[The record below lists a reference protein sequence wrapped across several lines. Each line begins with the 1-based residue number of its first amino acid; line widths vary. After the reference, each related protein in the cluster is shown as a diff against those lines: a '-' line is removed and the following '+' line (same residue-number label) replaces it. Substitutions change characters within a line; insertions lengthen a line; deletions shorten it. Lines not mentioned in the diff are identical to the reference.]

1 MLTVSATDATFT
13 IDSFTMVSSHL
24 VALRA
29 PRTNLRTRLRVVTY
43 AIISQGDKK
52 GMTLVRMILE
62 LNLSAAGTGT
72 GALLHAGIFLLHG
85 DAKTAGVYADPE
97 DQAEQAGYLWRWTGT
112 CFTSAVNDRSQ
123 QTQIKADLKSRRK
136 YPSEDH
142 ELVLYMKATSSSI
155 TVNVDGL
162 IRTLW
167 LLP

>member
-1 MLTVSATDATFT
+1 MTTRNRVRRFVRGARRATRWLDT
-13 IDSFTMVSSHL
+13 IVNESIVNVASVADNLDS
-24 VALRA
+24 
-29 PRTNLRTRLRVVTY
+29 N
-43 AIISQGDKK
+43 ISQGDKK